1 MKLEYEKVVLIGP
14 ITCDKAESVG
24 IVNESIINGLGKKY
38 AFVPHIATRGKGMVR
53 QGHFNAVNI
62 FYFLK
67 HFVVWLACLVRN
79 TPDIAHYAITSHW
92 NLEKSLM
99 LLRIASL
106 FGAKTVGHLHGGLFL
121 EYFRGLQGW
130 RKKWIFRQLENL
142 GALVVLSEGWREA
155 VVREVGLAPTQL
167 FVVNNPLNWEFE
179 QAALR
184 IPIEKET
191 INVLCFGVID
201 RKKGVLDILQ
211 AAKLLGVD
219 CQVNFQL
226 VGTEREPGVFNEIA
240 SIMKAGDLNS
250 KISLMGPVFD
260 HAKIKIFREAA
271 VFLLP
276 SYAENFPLVVLEA
289 AAAGLPII
297 TTRVG
302 ATPEFFE
309 HDVSALFIDTGSPLQ
324 IAEAIRSLLNSPA
337 RRRELGLAARQVFTS
352 RLQREHI
359 MASMARVYDSVAGRS
374 DSATGKVI
382 APVGA
387 VRVPTPESPLHES

>member
-1 MKLEYEKVVLIGP
+1 MKAEHQNVVLIGP

-24 IVNESIINGLGKKY
+24 IVNESIINGLGEEY
-38 AFVPHIATRGKGMVR
+38 AFVPHIATRAKGMSR
-53 QGHFNAVNI
+53 QGDFNATNI
-62 FYFLK
+62 FYFIK
-67 HFVVWLACLVRN
+67 HFIVWLICLIR
-79 TPDIAHYAITSHW
+79 TKPDIAHYAITSHW

-99 LLRIASL
+99 LLRIAGFL
-106 FGAKTVGHLHGGLFL
+106 GAKTVGHLHGGLFL
-121 EYFRGLQGW
+121 EYFRSLQGW
-130 RKKWIFRQLENL
+130 RKKWILSQLENL
-142 GALVVLSEGWREA
+142 DALVVLSEGWREA
-155 VVREVGLAPTQL
+155 VIKEVGLAQSKL

-179 QAALR
+179 QVALR
-184 IPIEKET
+184 MPVDRET
-191 INVLCFGVID
+191 VNVLCFGVID

-211 AAKLLGVD
+211 AAKQLGVD

-240 SIMKAGDLNS
+240 AVMKQGDLNS
-250 KISLMGPVFD
+250 RTSLMGPVFD
-260 HAKIKIFREAA
+260 EAKIKIFREAA

-324 IAEAIRSLLNSPA
+324 IAEAIRSLLNSPV

-374 DSATGKVI
+374 DSAADEVS
-382 APVGA
+382 APAGV
-387 VRVPTPESPLHES
+387 VRAATPEAPLQRS